1 MQGESPSES
10 KLNALGVYILVTL
23 LFVFGTIIEFA
34 FVLIIEQN
42 RIRSINEKKM
52 NEKENKLE
60 AQMAENRVRCRTIT
74 KSIRQVQD
82 HVEFTPETE
91 QRNTVQHLENNSFN
105 QSMPLTT
112 KIDYAAFI
120 IFVVLYITFN
130 IIYFCIFLNK

>member
-1 MQGESPSES
+1 MQGQSPSES
-10 KLNALGVYILVTL
+10 RLNALEAYILVAL

-52 NEKENKLE
+52 NEKENEFE
-60 AQMAENRVRCRTIT
+60 AQMAENRVRCRTNT

-82 HVEFTPETE
+82 HVEFTREAE
-91 QRNTVQHLENNSFN
+91 QRNDIQHLKNNSFY

-120 IFVVLYITFN
+120 IFVMLYLTFN